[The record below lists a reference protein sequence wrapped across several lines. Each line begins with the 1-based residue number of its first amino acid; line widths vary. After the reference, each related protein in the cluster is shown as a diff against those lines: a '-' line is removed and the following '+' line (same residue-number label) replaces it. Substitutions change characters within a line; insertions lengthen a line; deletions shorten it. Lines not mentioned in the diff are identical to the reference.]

1 MPDSAN
7 VATADSK
14 RTLLSQAALCAGQL
28 PGVGDVSTCLRAY
41 YRHVAVDD
49 LSAAG
54 PDRLAAVAARH
65 AQMAAHR
72 PQGRALVEV
81 RPGGDA
87 VLDPPADVIDIVTD
101 DMPFLVDSITMEL
114 AKHGLSARLVVHPQL
129 RVRRDVTGALREIVG
144 QASAG
149 QLNAGQMPADETA
162 VGQAAD
168 QATAGQVTAGQPSH
182 DELAESWTH
191 IEIPPLGAGEAEA
204 LEADLL
210 RVLGDVRGAVEDYP
224 RMRARAVSLADDVL
238 APEGEGA
245 GGADAPAEI
254 AELLR
259 WLADGHFTF
268 LGYREYDLEVGPE
281 GMALSAVPGTGLG
294 ILRHDQI
301 GPGSFALLPEEVK
314 ARALEPQRLIVTK
327 ANSRSTVHRPSYL
340 DYVAVKRLSPAGE
353 VVGEYRFLGLYTHAA
368 FSESIKSIPV
378 LRRKLAEVLELSGMA
393 ADSHDGKEVAE
404 VLDFYPREE
413 LFMTSVSDLAA
424 ITAGV
429 HVLRERRQTRLFLR
443 KDVYGRYVSC
453 LV

>member
-1 MPDSAN
+1 M
-7 VATADSK
+7 
-14 RTLLSQAALCAGQL
+14 
-28 PGVGDVSTCLRAY
+28 
-41 YRHVAVDD
+41 
-49 LSAAG
+49 
-54 PDRLAAVAARH
+54 
-65 AQMAAHR
+65 
-72 PQGRALVEV
+72 
-81 RPGGDA
+81 
-87 VLDPPADVIDIVTD
+87 
-101 DMPFLVDSITMEL
+101 
-114 AKHGLSARLVVHPQL
+114 
-129 RVRRDVTGALREIVG
+129 
-144 QASAG
+144 
-149 QLNAGQMPADETA
+149 
-162 VGQAAD
+162 
-168 QATAGQVTAGQPSH
+168 
-182 DELAESWTH
+182 
-191 IEIPPLGAGEAEA
+191 
-204 LEADLL
+204 
-210 RVLGDVRGAVEDYP
+210 LGDVRVAVEDYA
-224 RMRARAVSLADDVL
+224 RMRARALSLADAL
-238 APEGEGA
+238 AVGGRPGCRGRWPDRPGWR

-268 LGYREYDLEVGPE
+268 LGYREYDLETGPA
-281 GMALSAVPGTGLG
+281 GMALAAVPGTGLG

-378 LRRKLAEVLELSGMA
+378 LRRKLAEVLEVSGMA

-453 LV
+453 LVYLPRDRYTTKVRLKAQEILQRAFGAGRRSTTASRSASRRWPGCTWSSGPSGAASCPTSTRPSWSARLPPPSGPGTTTSPTRRSPR